1 MIPAV
6 RVSYLGATALG
17 TEHLASL
24 SKIFLQYFYCSFPPV
39 LHPFTILYPALCYG
53 IVFIFGDILMNLRN
67 WTKLGLGAFLWLLAV
82 TGHTKIDKP
91 NILVIWG
98 DDIGWSNISAYHR
111 GMLGG
116 RTSNIDRIANEGAIF
131 TDYYGEQSCTA
142 GRSAFITGQHPLR
155 TGLLKVGLP
164 GADIGLHADDPT
176 IAELLKPLGY
186 TSGQFGKNHL
196 GDKDKFLP
204 TNHGFDEFFGN
215 LYHLNAEEEPETY
228 FYPTDPEFHK
238 RFAPRGVIHSYSD
251 GKIEDTG
258 PLTRKRMETADQEFA
273 DAALKFM
280 EKAHKAEK
288 PFFIWY
294 NATRMHVW
302 TRLAP
307 KWRGSSGYGLYADGM
322 MEHDYHV
329 GQLLDKLD
337 SLGIAGNTIVV
348 YSTDNGSQ
356 TNTYPD
362 GGSEPFRG
370 EKGSTWEGGFR
381 VPALIRWPGVVNEGT
396 VINDIVNHQDWLP
409 TFLTA
414 AGEPDIKAKLKKG
427 YRAGD
432 KTYKVHIDGFDQTDL
447 LSGNGPGNR
456 ENIFYFDDNANFN
469 AIRWN
474 DWKIHFA
481 FQMEGWSGP
490 REALNFPRVVNLR
503 TDPYETSLDSSLY
516 ARFFADQLWLF
527 VPTQQEVGKW
537 LMTFRE
543 FPPRQAT
550 ASFTIDRM
558 MQQMQQM
565 LQMRGSAPPASKGVS
580 GN

>member
-1 MIPAV
+1 MIERFPLKITL
-6 RVSYLGATALG
+6 YILLCLLTANSHAK
-17 TEHLASL
+17 T
-24 SKIFLQYFYCSFPPV
+24 
-39 LHPFTILYPALCYG
+39 
-53 IVFIFGDILMNLRN
+53 
-67 WTKLGLGAFLWLLAV
+67 
-82 TGHTKIDKP
+82 DKP

-116 RTSNIDRIANEGAIF
+116 STPNIDRIANEGALF

-164 GADIGLHADDPT
+164 GAEIGLQAEDPT

-186 TSGQFGKNHL
+186 ATGQFGKNHL

-215 LYHLNAEEEPETY
+215 LYHLNAEEEPETE
-228 FYPTDPEFHK
+228 FYPKDPEFRK
-238 RFAPRGVIHSYSD
+238 RFGPRGVIHSFAD

-258 PLTRKRMETADQEFA
+258 PLTRKRMETADQEFT
-273 DAALKFM
+273 DAALKFID
-280 EKAHKAEK
+280 KAHAEGK
-288 PFFIWY
+288 PFFVWF
-294 NATRMHVW
+294 NSTRMHVW

-307 KWRGSSGYGLYADGM
+307 QWRGKSGYGLYADGM

-329 GQLLDKLD
+329 GLLLDELEKLD
-337 SLGIAGNTIVV
+337 IADNTIVI

-356 TNTYPD
+356 TGTYPD

-381 VPALIRWPGVVNEGT
+381 VPALIRWPGVVAPGS
-396 VINDIVNHQDWLP
+396 VINDIVSHQDWLP
-409 TFLTA
+409 TLLTA
-414 AGEPDIKAKLKKG
+414 AGEPDINAKLKKG
-427 YRAGD
+427 HPAGD
-432 KTYKVHIDGFDQTDL
+432 KTFKVYIDGFDQSEL
-447 LSGNGPGNR
+447 LAGKGPGKR
-456 ENIFYFDDNANFN
+456 ENIYYFDDNANFN
-469 AIRWN
+469 AMRWN

-481 FQMEGWSGP
+481 FMNQGWGGP
-490 REALNFPRVVNLR
+490 REPLNFPRAIHLR
-503 TDPYETSLDSSLY
+503 SDPYETSIDSGQY

-527 VPTQQEVGKW
+527 VPVQQEVGKW
-537 LMTFRE
+537 LTTFRE

-550 ASFTIDRM
+550 ASFTIDTI

-565 LQMRGSAPPASKGVS
+565 LQARAMGAATGAGAPQQPPAK
-580 GN
+580 

>member
-1 MIPAV
+1 MSVQTLLRILGVAL
-6 RVSYLGATALG
+6 VSLIAATVQAKS
-17 TEHLASL
+17 E
-24 SKIFLQYFYCSFPPV
+24 
-39 LHPFTILYPALCYG
+39 
-53 IVFIFGDILMNLRN
+53 
-67 WTKLGLGAFLWLLAV
+67 
-82 TGHTKIDKP
+82 KP

-98 DDIGWSNISAYHR
+98 DDIGWSNLSAYHR
-111 GMLGG
+111 GMLGS
-116 RTSNIDRIANEGAIF
+116 RTPNIDRIANEGAMF

-164 GADIGLHADDPT
+164 GADIGLRPEDPT
-176 IAELLKPLGY
+176 IAELLQPLGY

-196 GDKDKFLP
+196 GDKDEFLP
-204 TNHGFDEFFGN
+204 SNHGFDEFFGN

-228 FYPTDPEFHK
+228 FYPKDPAFRK

-258 PLTRKRMETADQEFA
+258 PLTRKRMETADQEFT

-280 EKAHKAEK
+280 EQANSKDK
-288 PFFIWY
+288 PFFVWF

-307 KWRGSSGYGLYADGM
+307 KWQGSSGYGLYADGM
-322 MEHDYHV
+322 MEHDHHV
-329 GQLLDKLD
+329 GQLLDKLEE
-337 SLGIAGNTIVV
+337 LGIADDTIVV

-362 GGSEPFRG
+362 GGAEPFRG

-381 VPALIRWPGVVNEGT
+381 VPALIRWPGVVKPGT
-396 VINDIVNHQDWLP
+396 VINDIFSHQDWLP
-409 TFLTA
+409 TFLAA
-414 AGEPDIKAKLKKG
+414 AGEPGIADKLKKG
-427 YRAGD
+427 HRAGD
-432 KTYKVHIDGFDQTDL
+432 KTYRVHLDGYDQTAL
-447 LSGNGPGNR
+447 LAGKGPGKR

-469 AIRWN
+469 AMRWN

-481 FQMEGWSGP
+481 LQRDGWGGP
-490 REALNFPRVVNLR
+490 REALNFPSVVNLR
-503 TDPYETSLDSSLY
+503 SDPYETSLESGLY

-565 LQMRGSAPPASKGVS
+565 LQMRAMGAGAAKRPGQ
-580 GN
+580 

>member
-1 MIPAV
+1 MIECKRLKYALFAV
-6 RVSYLGATALG
+6 LSLFALG
-17 TEHLASL
+17 SQAKT
-24 SKIFLQYFYCSFPPV
+24 
-39 LHPFTILYPALCYG
+39 
-53 IVFIFGDILMNLRN
+53 
-67 WTKLGLGAFLWLLAV
+67 
-82 TGHTKIDKP
+82 DKP

-98 DDIGWSNISAYHR
+98 DDIGWSNISVYHR
-111 GMLGG
+111 GMLGS
-116 RTSNIDRIANEGAIF
+116 RTPNIDRIANEGAMF

-164 GADIGLHADDPT
+164 GADIGLQAEDPT
-176 IAELLKPLGY
+176 IAELLKPHGY
-186 TSGQFGKNHL
+186 ATGQFGKNHL

-204 TNHGFDEFFGN
+204 SNHGFDEFFGN
-215 LYHLNAEEEPETY
+215 LYHLNAEEEPETT
-228 FYPTDPEFHK
+228 FYPKDPAFRK
-238 RFAPRGVIHSYSD
+238 RFAPRGVIHSYAD

-273 DAALKFM
+273 DAALKFID
-280 EKAHKAEK
+280 KSHQQGK
-288 PFFIWY
+288 PFFVWF

-307 KWRGSSGYGLYADGM
+307 KWQGSSGYGLYADGM
-322 MEHDYHV
+322 MEHDHHV
-329 GQLLDKLD
+329 GQLLGKLD
-337 SLGIAGNTIVV
+337 ELGIADNTIVV

-381 VPALIRWPGVVNEGT
+381 VPALIRWPGVVKEGT
-396 VINDIVNHQDWLP
+396 VINDIFSHQDWLP
-409 TFLTA
+409 TLLAA
-414 AGEPDIKAKLKKG
+414 AGEPDINAKLQQG
-427 YRAGD
+427 HRVGD
-432 KTYKVHIDGFDQTDL
+432 KTFKVHIDGFDQSDVL
-447 LSGNGPGNR
+447 AGKGPGKR

-481 FQMEGWSGP
+481 LQMEGWGGP
-490 REALNFPRVVNLR
+490 RESLNFPRVVNLR
-503 TDPYETSLDSSLY
+503 TDPYETSLDSGMY

-537 LMTFRE
+537 LMTFRQ

-550 ASFTIDRM
+550 ASFTIDGM
-558 MQQMQQM
+558 MMQMQQM
-565 LQMRGSAPPASKGVS
+565 LQMRAMGGGGAAAKQPAPK
-580 GN
+580 

>member
-1 MIPAV
+1 MSRLTLP
-6 RVSYLGATALG
+6 GALAL
-17 TEHLASL
+17 
-24 SKIFLQYFYCSFPPV
+24 
-39 LHPFTILYPALCYG
+39 
-53 IVFIFGDILMNLRN
+53 VFIF
-67 WTKLGLGAFLWLLAV
+67 LGAASA
-82 TGHTKIDKP
+82 GAANDKP

-116 RTSNIDRIANEGAIF
+116 STPNIDRIANEGALF

-164 GADIGLHADDPT
+164 GADIGLQAEDPT

-186 TSGQFGKNHL
+186 ATGQFGKNHL
-196 GDKDKFLP
+196 GDKDEFLP
-204 TNHGFDEFFGN
+204 SNHGFDEFFGN

-228 FYPTDPEFHK
+228 FYPKDQEFHK
-238 RFAPRGVIHSYSD
+238 RFAPRGVIRSYAD

-258 PLTRKRMETADQEFA
+258 PLTRKRMEVIDQEFT
-273 DAALKFM
+273 DAAVKFM
-280 EKAHKAEK
+280 QQSHKAGK
-288 PFFIWY
+288 PFFVWF

-307 KWRGSSGYGLYADGM
+307 QWEGKSGYGLYADGL

-329 GQLLDKLD
+329 GQLLDELDKLGVAD
-337 SLGIAGNTIVV
+337 DTIVI

-381 VPALIRWPGVVNEGT
+381 VPALIRWPGTVKPGT
-396 VINDIVNHQDWLP
+396 VINDIFSHQDWLP
-409 TFLTA
+409 TLLAA
-414 AGEPDIKAKLKKG
+414 AGEADIGTKLKAG
-427 YRAGD
+427 HRAGD
-432 KTYKVHIDGFDQTDL
+432 KTFKVHLDGYDQTPV
-447 LSGNGPGNR
+447 LSGKGPGAR
-456 ENIFYFDDNANFN
+456 HNIYYFDDNANFN
-469 AIRWN
+469 AVRWN
-474 DWKIHFA
+474 DWKIMFA
-481 FQMEGWSGP
+481 WQMEGWAGP
-490 REALNFPRVVNLR
+490 REALNFPRIVNLR
-503 TDPYETSLDSSLY
+503 SDPYETSIDSGLY
-516 ARFFADQLWLF
+516 SRFFADQLWLF
-527 VPTQQEVGKW
+527 VPTQQEVGKF

-565 LQMRGSAPPASKGVS
+565 LQMRATGGAVPPGK
-580 GN
+580 

>member
-1 MIPAV
+1 MT
-6 RVSYLGATALG
+6 RN
-17 TEHLASL
+17 HLL
-24 SKIFLQYFYCSFPPV
+24 KTF
-39 LHPFTILYPALCYG
+39 
-53 IVFIFGDILMNLRN
+53 
-67 WTKLGLGAFLWLLAV
+67 LLAMLCFG
-82 TGHTKIDKP
+82 TAGAHAKTDRP

-116 RTSNIDRIANEGAIF
+116 STPNIDRIANEGALF

-155 TGLLKVGLP
+155 TGLLKVGMP
-164 GADIGLHADDPT
+164 GADVGLQAEDPT

-186 TSGQFGKNHL
+186 ATAQFGKNHL
-196 GDKDKFLP
+196 GDKDEFLP
-204 TNHGFDEFFGN
+204 SNHGFDEFFGN

-228 FYPTDPEFHK
+228 FYPKDPAFHK
-238 RFAPRGVIHSYSD
+238 RFAPRGVIHSYAD

-258 PLTRKRMETADQEFA
+258 PLTRKRMEVIDQEFTDNA
-273 DAALKFM
+273 IRFM
-280 EKAHKAEK
+280 QQANKDDK
-288 PFFIWY
+288 PFFIWF

-307 KWRGSSGYGLYADGM
+307 QWQGKSGYGLYADGL

-329 GQLLDKLD
+329 GLLLDELDKLR
-337 SLGIAGNTIVV
+337 IADNTIVI

-370 EKGSTWEGGFR
+370 EKGTTWEGGFR
-381 VPALIRWPGVVNEGT
+381 VPALIRWPGTVKPGT
-396 VINDIVNHQDWLP
+396 VINDIFSHQDWLP
-409 TFLTA
+409 TLLAA
-414 AGEPDIKAKLKKG
+414 AGETGINAKLKSG

-432 KTYKVHIDGFDQTDL
+432 KTFKVYLDGFDQTPV
-447 LSGNGPGNR
+447 LSGTGPGAR
-456 ENIFYFDDNANFN
+456 ETIFYFDDNANFN

-481 FQMEGWSGP
+481 YQMEGWGGP
-490 REALNFPRVVNLR
+490 REALNFPGIVHLR
-503 TDPYETSLDSSLY
+503 SDPYETSIDSGMY
-516 ARFFADQLWLF
+516 GRFFADQLWLF
-527 VPTQQEVGKW
+527 MPTQQEVGKW

-550 ASFTIDRM
+550 ASFTIDKM
-558 MQQMQQM
+558 MQRMQQM
-565 LQMRGSAPPASKGVS
+565 LQMKAMGGATSAKPASK
-580 GN
+580 